1 MFTKNLIGLIAEE
14 TGMSKKD
21 ADELLNATNAI
32 IRETIMSG
40 KAIQLQG
47 FGTLEIKEKKE
58 RLVVLPNSGERKIVP
73 SKNQLVFRP
82 VENIKDELKK
92 A

>member
-14 TGMSKKD
+14 TGMSKKE
-21 ADELLNATNAI
+21 ADELLSATTAI

-40 KAIQLQG
+40 KSVQLQG

-58 RLVVLPNSGERKIVP
+58 RLVVLPNSGERKLVP

-82 VENIKDELKK
+82 VENIKEELKK
-92 A
+92 M